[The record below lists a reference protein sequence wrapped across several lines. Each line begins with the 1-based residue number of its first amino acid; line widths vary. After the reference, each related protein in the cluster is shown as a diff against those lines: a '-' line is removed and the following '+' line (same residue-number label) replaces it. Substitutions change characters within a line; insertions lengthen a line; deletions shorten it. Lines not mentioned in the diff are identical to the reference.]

1 MFAGGIL
8 CRGNYALAIVL
19 IYMVKTAEH
28 FWQEVAVGAEV
39 HLCVNSAFLC
49 ASAVTAFNVYIY
61 RRDAE
66 ERRVTQ
72 RRFEVGLLQGRV
84 AVLDT
89 R

>member
-1 MFAGGIL
+1 MFAGRIL
-8 CRGNYALAIVL
+8 CRRNYALAIVL

-72 RRFEVGLLQGRV
+72 RRFEVGLLQGKV